1 MAGLWPILLNQSVKE
16 GLTVTRS
23 QAPYR
28 AKMAT
33 HMKATVGETFITVL
47 ISGALAFV
55 AALAGFFG
63 AAALC
68 FTVLRGEMTQ
78 WGLILSPATALVC
91 AVTVFLIALRKIG
104 DYGERPD

>member
-1 MAGLWPILLNQSVKE
+1 VAGLWPILLNQSVKE

-55 AALAGFFG
+55 AALAGFFWCSGPLLHSPERRDDSMG
-63 AAALC
+63 AYPVPSDRAC
-68 FTVLRGEMTQ
+68 VRCHCIFDR
-78 WGLILSPATALVC
+78 SPKDRRT
-91 AVTVFLIALRKIG
+91 G
-104 DYGERPD
+104 